1 MKKHLMRILALCMA
15 FLCVVSAE
23 RPAMAAVQPE
33 EPGIEPQSSMYLGHY
48 TAYIRTNG
56 SKLTVYYNVVGTTTM
71 DEIGA
76 AKIVVYKSKDKSSWT
91 SMRTYMYTEYSNL
104 LGTNTIMYG
113 SHVNYSGTTG
123 YYYRAV
129 VTIYASKGDGCDS
142 RLYTTSSVLL

>member
-1 MKKHLMRILALCMA
+1 MKKRFMRIIALCMA
-15 FLCVVSAE
+15 VLCVVSAGK
-23 RPAMAAVQPE
+23 PAMAAVQPE
-33 EPGIEPQSSMYLGHY
+33 EPGIEPQSSQFLGHY
-48 TAYIRTNG
+48 TAYIKTSG

-71 DEIGA
+71 DQIGA
-76 AKIVVYKSKDKSSWT
+76 TRIIVYKSKDKSTWT
-91 SMRTYMYTEYSNL
+91 SMRTYTYREYSNL

-129 VTIYASKGDGCDS
+129 VTIYAEKDGGCDS